1 MHVYVGLLWIKT
13 LSCLSTVNY
22 VLEFCDSTVEHL
34 YGRQE
39 QKLHITV
46 YKKKELGDL
55 ICINPAC
62 SVVRI
67 KNLSKN
73 QTRTKVKILRVL
85 EKKI

>member
-1 MHVYVGLLWIKT
+1 MHVYVGLFWIET
-13 LSCLSTVNY
+13 LSFLSIVNY

-39 QKLHITV
+39 QKLHSAV

-62 SVVRI
+62 SLVQI
-67 KNLSKN
+67 EKH
-73 QTRTKVKILRVL
+73 VL
-85 EKKI
+85 KPSNC